1 MSPRRSARSRSILL
15 AKSFGPIPANFLSD
29 SHPLRGE
36 DAVAAIITVEDG
48 RYLVQLRDDI
58 PRIFYPGHWGCFGG
72 AVGAGEDRLGAL
84 QRELAEELEM
94 PPAPASEFITLN
106 FDLSRLGQK
115 QCYRTYYEIK
125 VTAAAVSRYVLHEG
139 AAMRLASPAEL
150 FDLRLTPY
158 DSFALWLHFAR
169 GRFSGNAV

>member
-1 MSPRRSARSRSILL
+1 ML
-15 AKSFGPIPANFLSD
+15 ASSFGQIPANFLTD
-29 SHPLRGE
+29 GHPLRGE

-48 RYLVQLRDDI
+48 RYLMQLRDDI

-72 AVGAGEDRLGAL
+72 AVGAGEDGLVAL
-84 QRELAEELEM
+84 WRELGEELEM
-94 PPAPASEFITLN
+94 QAPAANEFIKLF

-125 VTAAAVSRYVLHEG
+125 VTEAEVGRYVLHEG
-139 AAMRLASPAEL
+139 AAMRLVPAAEL

-169 GRFSGNAV
+169 GRFCGNTV

>member
-1 MSPRRSARSRSILL
+1 VLP
-15 AKSFGPIPANFLSD
+15 KNFLTD
-29 SHPLRGE
+29 RHPLHGE

-48 RYLVQLRDDI
+48 RYLLQLRDDI

-72 AVGAGEDRLGAL
+72 AVGADELGLPAL

-94 PPAPASEFITLN
+94 PPRDAYEFLKLD
-106 FDLSRLGQK
+106 FDLNKLGQK

-125 VTAAAVSRYVLHEG
+125 VTAAEVSDFVLHEG
-139 AAMRLASPAEL
+139 AEMGLFAPDEL

-169 GRFSGNAV
+169 KRFGPVGN

>member
-1 MSPRRSARSRSILL
+1 MLPAHFL
-15 AKSFGPIPANFLSD
+15 ADL
-29 SHPLRGE
+29 HPLRGE

-48 RYLVQLRDDI
+48 RYLLQLRDDI

-72 AVGAGEDRLGAL
+72 AVGPEESGFEAL

-94 PPAPASEFITLN
+94 PAHPASEFVKLD
-106 FDLSRLGQK
+106 FDLTKMGQK

-125 VTAAAVSRYVLHEG
+125 VTEAEVSRYVLHEG
-139 AAMRLASPAEL
+139 AAMRLFLASDL
-150 FDLRLTPY
+150 FETRLTPY

-169 GRFSGNAV
+169 HRFVGYEEN

>member
-1 MSPRRSARSRSILL
+1 MLP
-15 AKSFGPIPANFLSD
+15 KNFLTD
-29 SHPLRGE
+29 RHPLQGD

-48 RYLVQLRDDI
+48 RYLMQLRDDI

-72 AVGAGEDRLGAL
+72 AVGPDESGRVAL

-94 PPAPASEFITLN
+94 PVREASEFLKLD
-106 FDLSRLGQK
+106 FDLNKLGQK

-125 VTAAAVSRYVLHEG
+125 TTAADVSSFVLHEG
-139 AAMRLASPAEL
+139 AEMGLFAPDEL

-169 GRFSGNAV
+169 DRFTAAAER

>member
-1 MSPRRSARSRSILL
+1 MLASSI
-15 AKSFGPIPANFLSD
+15 GRTPANFLAD
-29 SHPLRGE
+29 RHPLRGE

-48 RYLVQLRDDI
+48 RYLMQLRDDI

-72 AVGAGEDRLGAL
+72 AVASGEDGLVAL

-94 PPAPASEFITLN
+94 PVRAASEFITLN
-106 FDLSRLGQK
+106 FDLTRLGQK

-125 VTAAAVSRYVLHEG
+125 VTEPEVGRYVLHEG
-139 AAMRLASPAEL
+139 AAMRLIPPAEL

-158 DSFALWLHFAR
+158 ESFASWLHFAR
-169 GRFSGNAV
+169 GRFTGSGE